1 MTTETETETEIAE
14 ARPMSHD
21 DAGRTVLWGS
31 DRGQG
36 SLRLLRRFAPRGHD
50 RLIRWDGQPD
60 WELVSRPPMIIA
72 QVLSHRLA
80 LHLVG
85 AGPR

>member
-1 MTTETETETEIAE
+1 
-14 ARPMSHD
+14 MSHD
-21 DAGRTVLWGS
+21 DAGAPRPLGS

-36 SLRLLRRFAPRGHD
+36 SLRLPRRFAPRGHD

-60 WELVSRPPMIIA
+60 WELVSRSPMVIA
-72 QVLSHRLA
+72 QVLSHRPA

-85 AGPR
+85 VGPR